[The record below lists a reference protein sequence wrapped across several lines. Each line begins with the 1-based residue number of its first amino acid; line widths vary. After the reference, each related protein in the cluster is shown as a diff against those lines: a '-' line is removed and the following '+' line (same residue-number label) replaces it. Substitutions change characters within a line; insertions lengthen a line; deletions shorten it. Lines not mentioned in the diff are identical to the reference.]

1 MRSNP
6 KPRPPVSGSPA
17 PHTPPIALTVAGF
30 DPSSGAGIT
39 ADLQVFAAH
48 GLFGAS
54 AITALTVQST
64 LGVESVHPTAPNL
77 LLRTLQH
84 VSADLPASG
93 VKVGMLA
100 SEANVVALA
109 KFLSLA
115 PTPVPVVLD
124 PVLRSSSGHA
134 LLEPAALRRLH
145 NELLPLV
152 GWITPNWAE
161 LEALTGLRVRTFDQV
176 PAAAEALGRL
186 HPALTLVVTGGDAP
200 QPVDLLRIP
209 GGPIQTFPGQHI
221 ETTSTHGTGCAFSA
235 SLLARLILG
244 DAPAQA
250 VSRAKA
256 YVAEALRSAPG
267 LGHGR
272 GPLNL
277 LWPLRAGRSPN
288 NSQASNNC

>member
-1 MRSNP
+1 MRSSSRRQSTVP
-6 KPRPPVSGSPA
+6 DPPAAQTV
-17 PHTPPIALTVAGF
+17 PIALTIAGF

-48 GLFGAS
+48 GLFGTS

-64 LGVESVHPTAPNL
+64 LGVQAVQATEPNL
-77 LLRTLQH
+77 LLATLQH

-93 VKVGMLA
+93 VKVGMLG
-100 SEANVVALA
+100 SDANVVALA

-124 PVLRSSSGHA
+124 PVLRSSSGHN

-145 NELLPLV
+145 SDLLPLV
-152 GWITPNWAE
+152 GWVTPNWAE
-161 LEALTGLRVRTFDQV
+161 LEALTGLRVGTFDQARD
-176 PAAAEALGRL
+176 AADALGKL
-186 HPALTLVVTGGDAP
+186 HPALTVVVTGGDAP
-200 QPVDLLRIP
+200 EPVDLLRIP
-209 GGPIQTFPGQHI
+209 GGTIQTFPGDHI

-235 SLLARLILG
+235 ALLSRLILG

-250 VSRAKA
+250 VSRAKS
-256 YVAEALRSAPG
+256 YVAEALRSAPE

-277 LWPLRAGRSPN
+277 LWPLRAGRS
-288 NSQASNNC
+288 SNC

>member
-1 MRSNP
+1 LRSNS
-6 KPRPPVSGSPA
+6 KPQSTVLDPSEPQ
-17 PHTPPIALTVAGF
+17 TIPIALTVAGF

-48 GLFGAS
+48 GLFGTS
-54 AITALTVQST
+54 AVTALTVQST
-64 LGVESVHPTAPNL
+64 LGVQAVQPTDPNL
-77 LLRTLQH
+77 LLATLQH

-115 PTPVPVVLD
+115 PSPVPVVLD
-124 PVLRSSSGHA
+124 PVLRSSSGHSLLESA

-145 NELLPLV
+145 SDLLPLV

-161 LEALTGLRVRTFDQV
+161 LAALTGLPVRTFEQV
-176 PAAAEALGRL
+176 RDAADALGKL
-186 HPALTLVVTGGDAP
+186 HPALTIVVTGGDTP
-200 QPVDLLRIP
+200 EPVDLLRIP
-209 GGPIQTFPGQHI
+209 GGAIQTFPGKHI

-277 LWPLRAGRSPN
+277 LWPLKAARS
-288 NSQASNNC
+288 SNC

>member
-1 MRSNP
+1 LRSNS
-6 KPRPPVSGSPA
+6 KPESAVLDPPA
-17 PHTPPIALTVAGF
+17 TQTTPIALTVAGF

-48 GLFGAS
+48 GLFGTS

-64 LGVESVHPTAPNL
+64 LGVQAVQATDPNL
-77 LLRTLQH
+77 LLATLQN

-93 VKVGMLA
+93 VKVGMLG

-115 PTPVPVVLD
+115 PSPVPVVLD
-124 PVLRSSSGHA
+124 PVLRSSSGFD

-145 NELLPLV
+145 SDLLPLV

-161 LEALTGLRVRTFDQV
+161 LGALTGLPVRTFEQV
-176 PAAAEALGRL
+176 RDAADALGKL
-186 HPALTLVVTGGDAP
+186 HPALTIVVTGGDSSE
-200 QPVDLLRIP
+200 PVDLLRVP
-209 GGPIQTFPGQHI
+209 GGAIQTFPGKHI
-221 ETTSTHGTGCAFSA
+221 ETASTHGTGCAFSA
-235 SLLARLILG
+235 ALLARLILG

-267 LGHGR
+267 LGRGC

-277 LWPLRAGRSPN
+277 LWPLRARRP
-288 NSQASNNC
+288 SNC

>member
-1 MRSNP
+1 LRSNP
-6 KPRPPVSGSPA
+6 KPNPHGKPPVLDPSA
-17 PHTPPIALTVAGF
+17 TETTPIALTVAGF

-48 GLFGAS
+48 GLFGTS

-64 LGVESVHPTAPNL
+64 QGVESVRPTPPDL

-93 VKVGMLA
+93 VKVGMLG
-100 SEANVVALA
+100 SEANVAALA
-109 KFLSLA
+109 KFLSTA
-115 PTPVPVVLD
+115 PSPVPVVLD
-124 PVLRSSSGHA
+124 PILRSSSGHA

-145 NELLPLV
+145 SDLLPLV

-161 LEALTGLRVRTFDQV
+161 LAALTGLPVRTFEQV
-176 PAAAEALGRL
+176 RDAANALGRL
-186 HPALTLVVTGGDAP
+186 HPALTLVVTGGDSP

-209 GGPIQTFPGQHI
+209 GGAIQTFPGKRI

-256 YVAEALRSAPG
+256 YVAEALRTAPG

-277 LWPLRAGRSPN
+277 LWPLRARRS
-288 NSQASNNC
+288 SNC